1 MKLRTKQIIS
11 KILIYAIVILGA
23 ITMLIPFF
31 WMISTSLKS
40 GPETIKIPPIWIPKV
55 FRWSNYV
62 AAWHAAPFG
71 QYFINSIIVTVVTTV
86 GQLFTSILAAFAF
99 SKLKFWGKNVIFMIF
114 LGTMMIPSEMLIIP
128 NFVTLSRMHLIN
140 TYPALILPYLASF
153 FTVFTLRQAFQAVP
167 EQIYYAAKIDG
178 ASDWRFL
185 WKILVPLSKSSITA
199 VTVLQVISCWNAF
212 MWPLIVTNS
221 NAMRTLPV
229 GLQAFTTDAGTTYQL
244 LMAASTFVI
253 IPMVIL
259 YLFLQKYIIAGIS
272 KAGLKG

>member
-167 EQIYYAAKIDG
+167 DQIYYAAKIDG

>member
-71 QYFINSIIVTVVTTV
+71 QYFINSIIVTVVTTI